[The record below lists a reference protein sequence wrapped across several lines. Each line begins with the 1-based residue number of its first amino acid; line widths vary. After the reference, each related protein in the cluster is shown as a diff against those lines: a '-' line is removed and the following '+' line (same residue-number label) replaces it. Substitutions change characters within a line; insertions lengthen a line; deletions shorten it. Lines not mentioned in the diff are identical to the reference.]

1 MRVLGHIA
9 MNEVRENPIK
19 ELNTPT
25 KLRHFINID
34 NNDLGHPQITETYMK
49 KIIRD
54 LYAAY
59 YIERHPLNK
68 TRAYYTI
75 NLEQLSG
82 EYLQYLVENV
92 RHFNHGTY
100 QLDLK
105 KVKQLQKNKTANKLI
120 KNHIHN
126 SLDCFHYLEV
136 TGRDTSVTNTKQ
148 LFTLLVDG
156 MFQKGDL
163 ENQHSD
169 EWGKY
174 SSMTKDPLGEFAVYI
189 GSAIEEKYYETS
201 NTLDR
206 YREGEFGK
214 KI

>member
-1 MRVLGHIA
+1 
-9 MNEVRENPIK
+9 MNEVRDNPIK

-25 KLRHFINID
+25 KLRHFINAD
-34 NNDLGHPQITETYMK
+34 NNDLGYPQITETYMK
-49 KIIRD
+49 KLIRD

-105 KVKQLQKNKTANKLI
+105 KVKQLQKNKTANKVI

-163 ENQHSD
+163 END
-169 EWGKY
+169 EGFTRMEK
-174 SSMTKDPLGEFAVYI
+174 TPIGEFPLHF
-189 GSAIEEKYYETS
+189 GSAIEEKYYETN
-201 NTLDR
+201 NTLDL
-206 YREGEFGK
+206 YREGKFGK